1 MLERIL
7 RFSIEQRWLVVILT
21 AAAAL
26 VGVYSLT
33 QLPIDA
39 VPDITNNQVQ
49 INTEYEALGPEQVEK
64 QITFPVETALAG
76 IEGLDYTRSISRN
89 GFSQVTAVFTD
100 ATDIYFAR
108 SQVLERLVGLGETL
122 PPGAE
127 PAMGAISTGL
137 GEVFMYAV
145 EYTHPGGVGTEP
157 VGNGPGWQ
165 ADGSYQTPEGEQLRT
180 PVELAAYLRTLQ
192 EYTIAPQLR
201 QVANVAGV
209 DAIGG
214 YAKQYGV
221 EPDPMKLVGYGLSF
235 GDLIDALE
243 AGNVAQGAK
252 YIETAGEALQ
262 VRASGLLTSID
273 DIAGIVIGERAGVP
287 VRVRDVAEV
296 TISREL
302 RTGSA
307 SLNGEEAVIGT
318 ALMLIGGNSR
328 QVAADVGTRL
338 EEIGQT
344 LPPGIA
350 LRTVLDRTGLVDKTI
365 KTVEHNLF
373 FGAILVIVVL
383 FALLGNLRAAL
394 ITALAIPLSMLLTAT
409 GMVQAGIS
417 ANLLSLGAIDFGIII
432 DGSVIIVENCVRRL
446 SERQKELGRKLTLA
460 ERLETTFQAAKQVR
474 TATAFGEA
482 IIITVY
488 LPVLFLTGVEGKMF
502 TPMAATVIFAL
513 IGAFV
518 LSLTFIPAAVAIVMA
533 GRVSEKEVI
542 LLRWARAAYEPV
554 VRFAVRARVAV
565 LAVAVVAFVLSLVL
579 FTRLGQEFVPQLD
592 EGDIAMHAMRIPAT
606 ALSSSQENQGMLEK
620 KIAAVPEVAY
630 VFSKTG
636 TAEMASDPMAPS
648 VSDNFMILADEKD
661 WRPTQELIA
670 EAERFEAMLP
680 GDPHADPHAGHDD
693 HGEES
698 GQDEE
703 AGHDDH
709 SGHGGGDGNFS
720 EHKNALLRL
729 LRAVVATVPGNNYEF
744 TQPIE
749 MRFNELISGVRSDL
763 AVKVFGDDFDVMLP
777 AANAIAAVIAD
788 IPGAADVKVEQT
800 EGLPILDI
808 QINRQAISRLGLKLK
823 DVQDLVAAAV
833 GGKEVG
839 LIFQGDRRFDL
850 IVRLPERLRADVQA
864 LRDLPVP
871 LPDHGDM
878 AGDSLMTGDSR
889 FAAAPFVPL
898 GDIAELNI
906 TEGLNQVSREN
917 GKRRVVVQANVR
929 GRDIGSFVADV
940 RAQINETAPPPPGT
954 YLTYGGQF
962 ENLERARQRLMLV
975 VPVCFLLIFGLLYAT
990 FGNAKDAVM
999 VFLCVPLA
1007 LTGGILALWLRGM
1020 PFSISAA
1027 VGFIALSGVAVL
1039 NGLVMVT
1046 FINERIEHG
1055 DELEEAIIGGSLIR
1069 LRPVLMTALVAAL
1082 GFVPMAIATGAGA
1095 EVQKPL
1101 ATVVIGGIVSA
1112 TALTLVVLPAVYRLW
1127 HRKDATRAQ
1136 AEPVVTA

>member
-1 MLERIL
+1 M
-7 RFSIEQRWLVVILT
+7 
-21 AAAAL
+21 
-26 VGVYSLT
+26 
-33 QLPIDA
+33 
-39 VPDITNNQVQ
+39 
-49 INTEYEALGPEQVEK
+49 
-64 QITFPVETALAG
+64 
-76 IEGLDYTRSISRN
+76 
-89 GFSQVTAVFTD
+89 
-100 ATDIYFAR
+100 
-108 SQVLERLVGLGETL
+108 
-122 PPGAE
+122 
-127 PAMGAISTGL
+127 
-137 GEVFMYAV
+137 
-145 EYTHPGGVGTEP
+145 
-157 VGNGPGWQ
+157 
-165 ADGSYQTPEGEQLRT
+165 
-180 PVELAAYLRTLQ
+180 
-192 EYTIAPQLR
+192 
-201 QVANVAGV
+201 
-209 DAIGG
+209 
-214 YAKQYGV
+214 
-221 EPDPMKLVGYGLSF
+221 
-235 GDLIDALE
+235 
-243 AGNVAQGAK
+243 
-252 YIETAGEALQ
+252 
-262 VRASGLLTSID
+262 
-273 DIAGIVIGERAGVP
+273 
-287 VRVRDVAEV
+287 
-296 TISREL
+296 
-302 RTGSA
+302 
-307 SLNGEEAVIGT
+307 
-318 ALMLIGGNSR
+318 
-328 QVAADVGTRL
+328 
-338 EEIGQT
+338 
-344 LPPGIA
+344 
-350 LRTVLDRTGLVDKTI
+350 
-365 KTVEHNLF
+365 
-373 FGAILVIVVL
+373 
-383 FALLGNLRAAL
+383 
-394 ITALAIPLSMLLTAT
+394 
-409 GMVQAGIS
+409 
-417 ANLLSLGAIDFGIII
+417 
-432 DGSVIIVENCVRRL
+432 
-446 SERQKELGRKLTLA
+446 
-460 ERLETTFQAAKQVR
+460 R

-533 GRVSEKEVI
+533 GRVSEKEVV
-542 LLRWARAAYEPV
+542 LLRWARAAYAPV

-565 LAVAVVAFVLSLVL
+565 IAVAVVAFLLSLVL

-661 WRPTQELIA
+661 WRSTAELIA
-670 EAERFEAMLP
+670 EAERFEALLP
-680 GDPHADPHAGHDD
+680 GDPHAGHDD
-693 HGEES
+693 HGKES
-698 GQDEE
+698 
-703 AGHDDH
+703 GHDDH
-709 SGHGGGDGNFS
+709 SGHGGGGGNFS
-720 EHKNALLRL
+720 EPKNALLRL

-763 AVKVFGDDFDVMLP
+763 AVKVFGDDFEVMLP

-839 LIFQGDRRFDL
+839 LIFRGDRRFDL

-871 LPDHGDM
+871 LPDHGDKT
-878 AGDSLMTGDSR
+878 GDSMRTGDSR
-889 FAAAPFVPL
+889 YAAAPFVPL
-898 GDIAELNI
+898 GDIAELNVI
-906 TEGLNQVSREN
+906 EGLNQVSREN

-929 GRDIGSFVADV
+929 GRDIGSFVAEV
-940 RAQINETAPPPPGT
+940 RSRIAESAPPPPGT

-962 ENLERARQRLMLV
+962 ENLERARQRLLVV

-1046 FINERIEHG
+1046 FINERIEEG
-1055 DELEEAIIGGSLIR
+1055 DSLEDAIIGGSLIR

-1101 ATVVIGGIVSA
+1101 ATVVIGGIISA
-1112 TALTLVVLPAVYRLW
+1112 TTLTLVVLPAVYRLW
-1127 HRKDATRAQ
+1127 HRKHATSAPKR
-1136 AEPVVTA
+1136 